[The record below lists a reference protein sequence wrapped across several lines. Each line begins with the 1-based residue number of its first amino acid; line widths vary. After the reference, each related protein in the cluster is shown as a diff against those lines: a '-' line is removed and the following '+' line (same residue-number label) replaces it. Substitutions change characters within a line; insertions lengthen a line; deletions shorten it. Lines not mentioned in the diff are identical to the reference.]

1 MQECYNHAQPTF
13 GSHMSDDK
21 IKVQD
26 SMGSVSVPADA
37 LYQAQTQRAL
47 DNFQISTLR
56 LPQALIRALARI
68 KQACAGVNLE
78 LGKLDAP
85 RAGAI
90 AEAAAAIAAGEYARE
105 FVIDVFQTGSGTST
119 NMNLNEVIATLAS
132 SDGLAVHP
140 NDHVNMGQSSNDVF
154 PSAIHL
160 AAACEVH
167 EQLLPAVQILEK
179 ALLARSE
186 QQADTIKTGRTHLM
200 DALPIS
206 LGQEIS
212 AWAAQLR
219 NDRYRIQTTLT
230 RLQQLAIGGTAV
242 GTGVNTSAD
251 FGECVCARLEDAT
264 GILFSTMENRFEA
277 LSTQNTSLELSGQ
290 LRVLATSLTKICND
304 LRWMNSG
311 PLAGLGEIGLQAL
324 QPGSSIMPAKVNPVI
339 PEAVLMAAAQ
349 CIGNDTT
356 ISLAAQS
363 GNFQLNVMLPVIAY
377 NLLQSIEIL
386 ANSCRHLVPVIE
398 NFSVND
404 DVLSRSL
411 AQNPILVTAL
421 NPLIGYRRAADIAK
435 TAVQQNR
442 PILEVAIEM
451 SGIDEATL
459 KELLDPGKLARG
471 PHEKKPENGN

>member
-1 MQECYNHAQPTF
+1 
-13 GSHMSDDK
+13 MSDDK
-21 IKVQD
+21 IEVQD

-68 KQACAGVNLE
+68 KQACAEVNLE
-78 LGKLDAP
+78 QGQLDSQ

-90 AEAAAAIAAGEYARE
+90 AAAAAAIAAGEHARE
-105 FVIDVFQTGSGTST
+105 FAIDVFQTGSGTSS

-132 SDGLAVHP
+132 SDELAVHP

-154 PSAIHL
+154 PSSIHL

-167 EQLLPAVQILEK
+167 EQLLPAVQALEQ
-179 ALLARSE
+179 ALLRRSE
-186 QQADTIKTGRTHLM
+186 LLADTIKTGRTHLM

-206 LGQEIS
+206 MGQEIS
-212 AWAAQLR
+212 AWASQLR

-251 FGECVCARLEDAT
+251 FGERVCTRLAAAT
-264 GILFSTMENRFEA
+264 GIRFSTMDNRFEG

-290 LRVLATSLTKICND
+290 LRVLSTSLTKISND

-311 PLAGLGEIGLQAL
+311 PLAGLGEIGLQPL

-349 CIGNDTT
+349 CVGNDAT

-404 DVLSRSL
+404 DVLGRSL

-421 NPLIGYRRAADIAK
+421 NPLIGYRKAADIAK
-435 TAVQQNR
+435 AAVQQKR
-442 PILEVAIEM
+442 PILDVAIEM

-459 KELLDPGKLARG
+459 RELLDPGNLARNQLEN
-471 PHEKKPENGN
+471 HPENED